1 MAKFS
6 NFKDCVRVTST
17 SQGTGNMVL
26 GSAVAGF
33 QAFSDVF
40 SAETELYYEIDDGV
54 SSRETGKG
62 KWLVGNSLQR
72 DTVIFST
79 NSNAKIDWPSGTK
92 DVRLTVSSE
101 FLRPVHNY
109 YADLATTAS
118 FTVSYTSA
126 SAWQSCLGS
135 SYSYA
140 SIVGAP
146 QRSSLTPDFRVSP
159 DWSSSGDLSP
169 TAGEYF
175 SNAIISGYVTCPAAA
190 TIELGVATHSGTS
203 PLPSEHYTAY
213 LPATTGSFFSH
224 VAVNLEQAAIESL
237 RPVMRTDVVQTYT
250 FQKLRFAVWGGE
262 SRSFIAF

>member
-62 KWLVGNSLQR
+62 KWLGGNSLQR

-109 YADLATTAS
+109 YGDNTTNAS
-118 FTVSYTSA
+118 FTVSYTTA
-126 SAWQSCLGS
+126 SAWQDSGWPGS
-135 SYSYA
+135 TVTTVHSSR
-140 SIVGAP
+140 
-146 QRSSLTPDFRVSP
+146 RSSLSTGWRLSP

-169 TAGEYF
+169 TAGEYL
-175 SNAIISGYVTCPAAA
+175 SNAIVSGYVTCPAAA
-190 TIELGVATHSGTS
+190 TIEIGVATHSGTA
-203 PLPSEHYTAY
+203 PLPGEYYTAY
-213 LPATTGSFFSH
+213 LHATTGSFFSH

-262 SRSFIAF
+262 SKSFIAF